1 MFHCGMLSYSVRK
14 KEQVQQ
20 IMWPVK
26 LLPGDYIL
34 PLLWSTLHTER
45 DMNFNIQD
53 PFLAAR
59 TPLYSRYFR
68 GWILQS
74 IANRSLNRYYRVAKL
89 IYTES
94 SMDRNSPEVSVVVP
108 LLNEQDNISPLYEQ
122 TTQTLTD
129 KHNYEII
136 FVDDGSS
143 DDSFTILS
151 ELQKADNKVRVI
163 RFRKNFGQTAA
174 LAAGFAHA
182 RGSIIVAIDAD
193 LQNDPADIPKMIDKL
208 HEGFDVVSGWRK
220 KRHDNAITRLIPSK
234 IANWLIA
241 TITGVKLHDFGCT
254 LKAYR
259 REVLAETKL
268 YGEMHRFIPALAS
281 WNGARI
287 TEMIV
292 NHRPRTAGAAKY
304 GLSRTLKVVLDLI
317 TVKFLGSFS
326 TKPIYIFG
334 GLGVLSGIAS
344 VISGLAVLYQ
354 KFISATHLAMN
365 RNPLLVLTAMLI
377 TTTIQFILMGLLAEL
392 LVRTYHESQNRP
404 TYVIKEILESTGG
417 PDDQNGD
424 QK

>member
-1 MFHCGMLSYSVRK
+1 MEEIG
-14 KEQVQQ
+14 
-20 IMWPVK
+20 
-26 LLPGDYIL
+26 
-34 PLLWSTLHTER
+34 
-45 DMNFNIQD
+45 
-53 PFLAAR
+53 
-59 TPLYSRYFR
+59 
-68 GWILQS
+68 
-74 IANRSLNRYYRVAKL
+74 
-89 IYTES
+89 
-94 SMDRNSPEVSVVVP
+94 PEVTVVVP

-122 TTQTLTD
+122 ITQTLTD
-129 KHNYEII
+129 GHNYEII
-136 FVDDGSS
+136 FIDDGST
-143 DDSFTILS
+143 DDSFNILS
-151 ELQKADNKVRVI
+151 RLQKADNKVRVI

-182 RGSIIVAIDAD
+182 QGSIIVAIDAD

-241 TITGVKLHDFGCT
+241 KITRVKLHDFGCT
-254 LKAYR
+254 LKVYR
-259 REVLAETKL
+259 REVIAETKL

-281 WNGARI
+281 WNGASI
-287 TEMIV
+287 AEMVV

-304 GLSRTLKVVLDLI
+304 GLNRTMKVVLDLI

-334 GLGVLSGIAS
+334 GLGVLSALAS
-344 VISGLAVLYQ
+344 IVAGLAVLYQ
-354 KFISATHLAMN
+354 KFISATPLPMN

-404 TYVIKEILESTGG
+404 TYVIKEILESPQGPADQTGE
-417 PDDQNGD
+417 